1 MVVASGLE
9 TVEIIKQEKAVPLT
23 IAFYGDSLTEAR
35 TGASFFEILRKELSE
50 HRLINH
56 GRGGDTVIS
65 LFRRIVR
72 QRLTEPV
79 DVAFLW
85 VGVNDVL
92 VHVSWIFPI
101 VKWLSRKPWAR
112 DASEFA
118 KYYRSILDI
127 LCLKARTIYA
137 VSPLCI
143 GEDLGNP
150 WNRQLDGLRETIK
163 TVSSAHENVA
173 YIDIKE
179 TLASK
184 LRDEQI
190 SDYVVHSLAR
200 VTLDAFLLN
209 TDEKIDKRAS
219 TRGLQFTLDGVHLN
233 SRGAS
238 MVADV
243 FYREINAW
251 LSRHTECVDA

>member
-1 MVVASGLE
+1 MPS
-9 TVEIIKQEKAVPLT
+9 K
-23 IAFYGDSLTEAR
+23 IAFYGDSLTEAK
-35 TGASFFEILRKELSE
+35 TGASFFEILQKKLPE
-50 HRLINH
+50 HRLINY
-56 GRGGDTVIS
+56 GRGGETVIS

-72 QRLTEPV
+72 QRLTQPV

-92 VHVSWIFPI
+92 VHVSWKFPI

-112 DASEFA
+112 DAAEFE
-118 KYYRSILDI
+118 KYYRSIVDI
-127 LCLKARTIYA
+127 LCLNARTIYA

-150 WNRQLDGLRETIK
+150 WNRQLDGLRDTIK
-163 TVSSAHENVA
+163 TVISTHENVE
-173 YIDIKE
+173 YIDVKE

-184 LRDEQI
+184 MADENI
-190 SDYVVHSLAR
+190 SDYILHSLVR

-209 TDEKIDKRAS
+209 TDEKIDDRS
-219 TRGLQFTLDGVHLN
+219 SMRDLQFTLDGVHLN
-233 SRGAS
+233 SSGAS

-243 FYREINAW
+243 FYQEINAW
-251 LSRHTECVDA
+251 LSRNIECVND

>member
-1 MVVASGLE
+1 MVIASGLE
-9 TVEIIKQEKAVPLT
+9 TEEIIKQEKVVPLK
-23 IAFYGDSLTEAR
+23 IAFYGDSLTEAK
-35 TGASFFEILRKELSE
+35 TGASFFEILRKKLPE

-72 QRLTEPV
+72 KRLTEPV

-92 VHVSWIFPI
+92 VHVSWKFPI

-112 DASEFA
+112 DAAEFG

-127 LCLKARTIYA
+127 LSLNARTIYA

-150 WNRQLDGLRETIK
+150 WNRQLDGLRDTIE
-163 TVSSAHENVA
+163 TVSSAHEHVA
-173 YIDIKE
+173 YIDMKE
-179 TLASK
+179 ALASK
-184 LRDEQI
+184 LKDAHI
-190 SDYVVHSLAR
+190 SDYVVHSLVR
-200 VTLDAFLLN
+200 VSLDAFLLN
-209 TDEKIDKRAS
+209 TDEKVDICSS
-219 TRGLQFTLDGVHLN
+219 TRGLKFTLDGVHLN

-243 FYREINAW
+243 FYQEINAR
-251 LSRHTECVDA
+251 LSRHTECVDD